1 MLSEGVNSFYE
12 TPAAA
17 LGPAAFIAAAALAF
31 AYAGE
36 ALARAANPRVWTRA
50 PAARTTAPAGSPAA
64 GGGSGSEETLVV
76 RDLTVR
82 LGGLEIVSGVSFGLA
97 PGEMVGLVGESGSG
111 KTMTALGIARLL
123 PATAAISGGVTLLG
137 RDLETMT
144 KPELARFLGTELAVA
159 FQDPMSSF
167 NPALTMGTQ
176 LTEGARRHRGLDRR
190 QAAETAVARLLEVN
204 LPAPR
209 RVLREYPHQLSGGM
223 RQRAMIAM
231 GLMNEP
237 RLLICD
243 EPTTALDVT
252 IQAQIMDLLARVNRE
267 HGVAVILI
275 SHNLAL
281 VRQNCT
287 RTLVMY
293 AGRIVE
299 DLPSERLLTAARHP
313 YTRSLLAAVPDLER
327 RRGERLTTIAGQPPD
342 LSARPSGCPFH
353 PRCPLAQDVCRS
365 ERPPLEASP
374 DGTRVA
380 CWMAGARVPA

>member
-1 MLSEGVNSFYE
+1 
-12 TPAAA
+12 
-17 LGPAAFIAAAALAF
+17 
-31 AYAGE
+31 
-36 ALARAANPRVWTRA
+36 
-50 PAARTTAPAGSPAA
+50 
-64 GGGSGSEETLVV
+64 
-76 RDLTVR
+76 
-82 LGGLEIVSGVSFGLA
+82 LGGVEVVSGVSFGLA
-97 PGEMVGLVGESGSG
+97 AGEVIGLVGESGSG

-123 PATAAISGGVTLLG
+123 PASATVAGGVTLLG
-137 RDLETMT
+137 RDLATMT
-144 KPELARFLGTELAVA
+144 KREVARFLGTELAVV

-176 LTEGARRHRGLDRR
+176 LTEGAREHRGLDRR
-190 QAAETAVARLLEVN
+190 QAAETAIARLLEVN
-204 LPAPR
+204 FAAPQ

-252 IQAQIMDLLARVNRE
+252 IQAQIMDVLARVNRE

-281 VRQNCT
+281 VRQSCE
-287 RTLVMY
+287 RILVMY

-299 DLPSERLLTAARHP
+299 DLPSERLLTGARHP
-313 YTRSLLAAVPDLER
+313 YTRSLLAAVPDLQR
-327 RRGERLTTIAGQPPD
+327 RRGGRLANIPGQPPD
-342 LSARPSGCPFH
+342 LASMPGGCPFH

-365 ERPPLEASP
+365 SRPPLETAS

-380 CWMAGARVPA
+380 CWRPDPRVPA